1 MTNPPT
7 PRYPRATC
15 WLIALTA
22 LLIAAGLAAL
32 ALFLPPIRLHERLNA
47 LSYTPLSHDS
57 PAALDERLSIALPAD
72 APASDFAIK
81 LDNRPADWLP
91 AAMGQLPPRL
101 TALAAPL
108 PLDSLGAPPAALQFD
123 LALPPDAPPQIALY
137 GWDGAS
143 WRFIPAQRD
152 AGTLRGRAGFLPLA
166 LGAFAQSAPPPLLLI
181 APELRGDIDPAL
193 LDLADILSPAGLR
206 PTASGGLTG
215 GLAAGGSPDAETL
228 YMPVIRNFSDRAAID
243 SATVAALIA
252 DPVLRAAHA
261 RSLVDVAGF
270 NDFDGLFIDYRGLP
284 RQLRSAYADFVRA
297 LAAGLSALDLQLG
310 IVLPAL
316 GAERAAYD
324 LAALGAAADF
334 AQLRPMY
341 DPRALAD
348 MDSLL
353 REQSESIP
361 RDKLLFGLSAAP
373 MLETAGEFRLI
384 SWHAAFAGLGDVALR
399 SEATRRDGSLA
410 PGQVFR
416 AALDGYAT
424 RWGQAESSAIN
435 TLDYLDAA
443 GEVVSRVWLRDAAAL
458 QHSLAQ
464 LQFYGLGGIAL
475 EGMQAAPQ
483 AQSLLP
489 LIRSYKAGQP
499 PTAAPG
505 QFSARWTIAGPAGLV
520 DDILTRPDAELVAT
534 LDAPDGLYAV
544 NFALIDEAG
553 NASARSGA
561 ILPIFR
567 ATATPTPT
575 PTPLPTSLPVVV
587 AAPTAAAQ
595 APAPIRAVPAPVGNI
610 SIEIGGQVTSVGSA
624 RAINAM
630 RQARMQ
636 WMKIQIKYS
645 RGSPPDIHSQIME
658 AHSQGFKILISALG
672 YPSELGQGG
681 AGYVSDFAHW
691 LGRVAAW
698 GADAIEV
705 WNEPNLDREWPQ
717 GQISGAA
724 YADMLRQAYQ
734 SIKRANPNVMVIS
747 AAPAP
752 TGHTEP
758 GRVVP
763 DNKWLREVAAAGG
776 ADYMDCVGVHYNEGI
791 VPPGQSS
798 GDPRGDDYY
807 TRYFNQMIIGY
818 LSIIRDKPLCFTE
831 MGYVTPQGYA
841 ALPDAFAWGANTT
854 VQQQAEW
861 LAQAAIIAS
870 NSGSVR
876 LLIVW
881 NIDFT
886 RYDSDPQGG
895 YAIIRPDGSCPA
907 CHTLAAAR

>member
-1 MTNPPT
+1 M
-7 PRYPRATC
+7 A
-15 WLIALTA
+15 A
-22 LLIAAGLAAL
+22 LLIAAGLVAL
-32 ALFLPPIRLHERLNA
+32 AIFLPPISLHERLRA

-81 LDNRPADWLP
+81 LAYAQDDWLP
-91 AAMGQLPPRL
+91 SALAHLPPHL
-101 TALAAPL
+101 TPLSAPL
-108 PLDSLGAPPAALQFD
+108 ALDSLAAPPAALQVDFS
-123 LALPPDAPPQIALY
+123 LPPDAPPHAALY
-137 GWDGAS
+137 GWDGAA

-166 LGAFAQSAPPPLLLI
+166 LGGFGQAASPPLLLI
-181 APELRGDIDPAL
+181 TQELRQETDPAILDLGDIR
-193 LDLADILSPAGLR
+193 SPAGLR
-206 PTASGGLTG
+206 VTADGGLIG
-215 GLAAGGSPDAETL
+215 GLAAGGSADAGYL

-243 SATVAALIA
+243 SATVAALLA
-252 DPVLRAAHA
+252 DPVLRAAHI
-261 RSLVDVAGF
+261 RSLVDVADF
-270 NDFDGLFIDYRGLP
+270 NEFDGLFIDYRGLP
-284 RQLRSAYADFVRA
+284 RQLRSAYADFARE
-297 LAAGLSALDLQLG
+297 LAVSLSAIDLQLG
-310 IVLPAL
+310 VVLPAA
-316 GAERAAYD
+316 GEESDSYD
-324 LAALGAAADF
+324 LAALGAAANYV
-334 AQLRPMY
+334 QLRPLY
-341 DPRALAD
+341 DPRAITRLD
-348 MDSLL
+348 DSL
-353 REQSESIP
+353 RELTKHIP

-373 MLETAGEFRLI
+373 LLEMAGEFM
-384 SWHAAFAGLGDVALR
+384 SVAWHQAFAGLGDVALR
-399 SEATRRDGSLA
+399 ADATRRDGTLP
-410 PGQVFR
+410 PGAVFR
-416 AALDGYAT
+416 AALDGYDT
-424 RWGQAESSAIN
+424 RWGQAESSASN
-435 TLDYLDAA
+435 TLDYLDES
-443 GEVVSRVWLRDAAAL
+443 GEVAARVWLTDAAAL
-458 QHSLAQ
+458 QQVLSQ
-464 LQFYGLGGIAL
+464 LQLYGLGGIAL

-587 AAPTAAAQ
+587 ARPTAAAQ

-752 TGHTEP
+752 TGHHAEP
-758 GRVVP
+758 DRVMP

-791 VPPGQSS
+791 VPPNQTS
-798 GDPRGDDYY
+798 GDPRGDEYY
-807 TRYFNQMIIGY
+807 TRYFYSGMVIGY

-831 MGYVTPQGYA
+831 MGYVTSQGYA

-876 LLIVW
+876 LFIVW

-907 CHTLAAAR
+907 CHALAAAR